1 MITPE
6 QSRAA
11 RALLNWSQDK
21 LAEVAH
27 IGIVT
32 VRQFEL
38 GNTTPRFLT
47 LQAMRQVLEEAGVIF
62 VDENGEGAGVRLRK
76 KPKHSGG

>member
-11 RALLNWSQDK
+11 RALLNWSQEK

-38 GNTTPRFLT
+38 GHTTPRFLT
-47 LQAMRQVLEEAGVIF
+47 LQAMRQVLEDAGVIF

-76 KPKHSGG
+76 KSKHLGG